1 MRVIILY
8 HPVGDHGGMVA
19 DYAKEFE
26 RYKGKKIELLSLESV
41 EGADIAK
48 LYGITSYPT
57 VVAIS
62 DDGSLQR
69 MWQNGE
75 LPLMDEVSYYIPT
88 DKLANHV
95 GRTVSASAP

>member
-1 MRVIILY
+1 
-8 HPVGDHGGMVA
+8 MVA

-26 RYKGKKIELLSLESV
+26 RHKGKKIELLSLESV
-41 EGADIAK
+41 EGSDLAK

-69 MWQNGE
+69 MWQNGA

-88 DKLANHV
+88 DKLTNHV
-95 GRTVSASAP
+95 GRTVSAPAS